1 MNNIKPVIS
10 YTNANEY
17 KQIIFKE
24 NLKKSGIYMWTNLIN
39 SKYYIGSSVSLTS
52 RFTIY
57 YSLGALQKRTQKG
70 SSIIYSALLKYGHE
84 NFKLDILEYCEPEI
98 LIARE
103 QYYIDLLKPEYNI
116 LKIANSR
123 FGRKHTEETKLKIG
137 SKVKGI
143 NHPFF
148 EKEHTDESRNKIRE
162 SLKLY
167 YKNNALNNKLIVK
180 KSKPE
185 LKSIAESKST
195 LKYKGIE
202 VSVFDKENKLLFK
215 FLSIRKAAIHFKI
228 SDRTMRRRLDKGYC
242 TKFIYKLSEE

>member
-1 MNNIKPVIS
+1 MKNIKPIIS
-10 YTNANEY
+10 YKNANEY
-17 KQIIFKE
+17 KQLIFRE

-57 YSLGALQKRTQKG
+57 YSLAALQKRRQKG
-70 SSIIYSALLKYGHE
+70 SSVIYSAILKYGHDK
-84 NFKLDILEYCEPEI
+84 FKLDILEYCEPEI

-123 FGRKHTEETKLKIG
+123 FGRKHTEETKLKIS
-137 SKVKGI
+137 SKVKGT

-148 EKEHTDESRNKIRE
+148 GKEHTDESRNKIRE
-162 SLKLY
+162 SLILY
-167 YKNNALNNKLIVK
+167 HKNNALNNKRIVK
-180 KSKPE
+180 SKSE

-202 VSVFDKENKLLFK
+202 VSVFDTENNFLFK
-215 FLSIRKAAIHFKI
+215 FLSIRKAAQHFKI

-242 TKFIYKLSEE
+242 IKFIYKSYIN